1 LTEPG
6 IVTPEA
12 VVLAFETAGVGSR
25 LIAKLIDLAVQ
36 GVALGLVIAGA
47 VILGTTS
54 IGLAGVYFGVFL
66 IVFGYP
72 LAMETLWRGRT
83 LGKAAMGLRVVTV
96 EGAPIRFRHALV
108 RDALGLVDFFVTSGG
123 AAILSVLLT
132 TRNQRLGDLAAGTLV
147 LRERRAAQTVSAV
160 SFWVPPGWE
169 GYAATLDVTGVTG
182 ADYQVVRSFL
192 VRAQT
197 LDVWT
202 RDRLAREIA
211 TAILPRLR
219 HQPPPGVPAEV
230 LLVCVAALYQQRQR
244 SVARPVAAPPGWNVP
259 VGSGGP
265 APIAASAPAPAPAP
279 APVAAPVAP
288 PVAPPVVPPGP
299 PTPIPSGDGFR
310 PPD

>member
-1 LTEPG
+1 LTELG

-12 VVLAFETAGVGSR
+12 VVLEFETAGVGSR
-25 LIAKLIDLAVQ
+25 LIAKVLDLLVQ
-36 GVALGLVIAGA
+36 GAAAALVITAA
-47 VILGTTS
+47 VILGSTPV
-54 IGLAGVYFGVFL
+54 GLAGVYFGVFL

-83 LGKAAMGLRVVTV
+83 LGKAAMGLRVVTI

-108 RDALGLVDFFVTSGG
+108 RDALGLVDFYVTSGG

-132 TRNQRLGDLAAGTLV
+132 KRNQRLGDLAAGTLV
-147 LRERRAAQTVSAV
+147 LRERRASQTVTAV

-169 GYAATLDVTGVTG
+169 GYAATLDVSGLTG

-197 LDVWT
+197 LDPWT

-244 SVARPVAAPPGWNVP
+244 SVPRPMEAPPAYAPTAPPAYAPAAPPAP
-259 VGSGGP
+259 VG
-265 APIAASAPAPAPAP
+265 
-279 APVAAPVAP
+279 P
-288 PVAPPVVPPGP
+288 PVAPAAPAL
-299 PTPIPSGDGFR
+299 PIPDGFR